1 MTLPGGPAAKRGD
14 RYEKLC
20 AVAECLRMLRGDS
33 EAIRIEDPKFEKVD
47 IVVSLR
53 SARELHRI
61 KRHHPSGKWS
71 LAELKRVGLL
81 VAIGKLLECGE
92 SRFVLRSGSDAP
104 ELRSLCEAARDAESS
119 EEFERHFL
127 EADQRREAFHMLR
140 RLWRCD
146 SSTAMGRLQRIDVRK
161 IGEHDLEEMVRW
173 GVQALFLTDP
183 TAVEARLRKI
193 VEDSVHATIDRE
205 GLSRQLEEYGHGPP
219 QVAQS
224 PRRVRR
230 RGISYRP
237 LSDGPTKQVDPA
249 KTDRKGCDAGCSL
262 TA

>member
-20 AVAECLRMLRGDS
+20 AVAECLRMPRGDS

-71 LAELKRVGLL
+71 LAELKRVGL
-81 VAIGKLLECGE
+81 VVVIGELLECGE

-104 ELRSLCEAARDAESS
+104 ELRSLCEAACDAESS

-146 SSTAMGRLQRIDVRK
+146 SSTAIGRLQRIDVRN
-161 IGEHDLEEMVRW
+161 IGERELEQKVQW
-173 GVQALFLTDP
+173 GVQALFLTW
-183 TAVEARLRKI
+183 
-193 VEDSVHATIDRE
+193 
-205 GLSRQLEEYGHGPP
+205 
-219 QVAQS
+219 
-224 PRRVRR
+224 
-230 RGISYRP
+230 
-237 LSDGPTKQVDPA
+237 
-249 KTDRKGCDAGCSL
+249 
-262 TA
+262 